1 MFSTPPRILS
11 FCCSYACDPS
21 ARLLHSADDTRL
33 NAESEEVKAWF
44 AAEGP
49 PQEGKQQLRRPC
61 ICLRHALLLPLR
73 LLAGLPWCC
82 LRLPRDV
89 PCLMSLNHNT
99 PRNCCAVTLVCHR
112 TDAVLHCCTAG
123 YSFICECF
131 FMTARALQ
139 LGLGKGIDT
148 AQNLARTVRNWEQ
161 DIEALRRWG
170 GGAQWSM
177 FVEGGEGGAI

>member
-49 PQEGKQQLRRPC
+49 PQE
-61 ICLRHALLLPLR
+61 
-73 LLAGLPWCC
+73 
-82 LRLPRDV
+82 
-89 PCLMSLNHNT
+89 
-99 PRNCCAVTLVCHR
+99 
-112 TDAVLHCCTAG
+112 G